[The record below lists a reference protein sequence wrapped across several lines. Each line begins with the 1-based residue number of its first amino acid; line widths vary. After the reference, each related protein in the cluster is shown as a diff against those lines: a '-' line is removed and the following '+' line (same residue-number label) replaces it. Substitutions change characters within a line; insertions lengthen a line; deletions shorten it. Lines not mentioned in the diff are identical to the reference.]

1 MKSNCGMTEFL
12 CFRDSINRDLSS
24 ELDVTNRLVE
34 NEKQDHIAEE
44 KNTDIHYKDKHPT
57 AIPIEAHPKSKQV
70 VKKADIEEGSEEI
83 IKTKE
88 NVIGK
93 THSQIIGGDMTE
105 KMDGKQ
111 LQTNSKNIKQTSL
124 SKNVGKIQNQ
134 QDYSGKSV
142 SSKSSSFKKSHS
154 KSHHQSSTTHHKKS
168 IVKHHQSASSS
179 SVVKHRVK
187 IPSYPFSDAVRGTKG
202 SVR

>member
-1 MKSNCGMTEFL
+1 MEILKSNCGRTEFL
-12 CFRDSINRDLSS
+12 CFSDSIKQNLSS

-34 NEKQDHIAEE
+34 NEKEDHVIEE
-44 KNTDIHYKDKHPT
+44 KNTENDYKSKHPT
-57 AIPIEAHPKSKQV
+57 AIPIEGYSKSRQV
-70 VKKADIEEGSEEI
+70 VKEADIKEGSNEI

-93 THSQIIGGDMTE
+93 TNSQGIGGDMTE
-105 KMDGKQ
+105 KSDGKQ
-111 LQTNSKNIKQTSL
+111 LQRNSKNIKQTSL
-124 SKNVGKIQNQ
+124 SKNMGKMQNQ

-168 IVKHHQSASSS
+168 IMKHHQSASSS
-179 SVVKHRVK
+179 SVVKHGVK
-187 IPSYPFSDAVRGTKG
+187 VPFSDAVRGTKG

>member
-1 MKSNCGMTEFL
+1 MTQ
-12 CFRDSINRDLSS
+12 IKQDLSS

-34 NEKQDHIAEE
+34 NEKRDAVAGE

-57 AIPIEAHPKSKQV
+57 AIPIEAHSKSKQV
-70 VKKADIEEGSEEI
+70 VKKADIEESSEEI

-93 THSQIIGGDMTE
+93 TNSQSIGGDMNE
-105 KMDGKQ
+105 KRDGKQ
-111 LQTNSKNIKQTSL
+111 LQTNSKNIKHKSL
-124 SKNVGKIQNQ
+124 SKNMGKIQNQ
-134 QDYSGKSV
+134 QDYSGKSI

-179 SVVKHRVK
+179 SVVKHGTK
-187 IPSYPFSDAVRGTKG
+187 IPFSDAVRGTKG